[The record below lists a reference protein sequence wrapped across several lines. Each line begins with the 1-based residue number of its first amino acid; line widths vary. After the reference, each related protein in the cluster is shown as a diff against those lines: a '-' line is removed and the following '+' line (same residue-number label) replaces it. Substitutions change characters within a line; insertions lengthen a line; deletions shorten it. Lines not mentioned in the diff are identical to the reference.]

1 MKFTTMKQGYNRYEV
16 DTCVK
21 RLEEEIEELN
31 LKLKLY
37 KNKTEELIFSKNE
50 LLEKYN
56 ELSLTLQIR
65 EKASDDV
72 SRSAIREAN
81 AVIEKAHKN
90 AEFILQEAFVSARLI
105 LLEVSKLGGATN
117 ELKGQLKEKVDQL
130 NELIQNF
137 QDFPTIDETKLK

>member
-16 DTCVK
+16 DTHVK
-21 RLEEEIEELN
+21 RLEEEIEDLN
-31 LKLKLY
+31 LKLRLY
-37 KNKTEELIFSKNE
+37 KSKTEELMFSKSE

-56 ELSLTLQIR
+56 ELVQTLQIR

-72 SRSAIREAN
+72 SRMAIREAN

-117 ELKGQLKEKVDQL
+117 ELKGQLKEKVDKL
-130 NELIQNF
+130 SEIIEDF
-137 QDFPTIDETKLK
+137 HDFPTIDESKLK